1 MSSYIKILG
10 QFIRLGLSEASQ
22 LSETELKR
30 ALDEIAAY
38 NGKLPRFNAEVADE
52 LLADTEKNP
61 SGTVN
66 LRDFVNVIMKAQG
79 CLKENIQK
87 C

>member
-1 MSSYIKILG
+1 MSNYNKVLQ

-22 LSETELKR
+22 LSETELRR

-38 NGKLPRFNAEVADE
+38 NAKLPGFNVEVADE
-52 LLADTEKNP
+52 LWAETEKNP
-61 SGTVN
+61 NGTVN

-79 CLKENIQK
+79 ILKENIQK